1 MIAKIRRLS
10 QGMNPTQKINRNE
23 RVEVQVARGI
33 YWLTIVFHHCC
44 VQEGFSRMKDN
55 PTAFA

>member
-1 MIAKIRRLS
+1 MAKIRRLS
-10 QGMNPTQKINRNE
+10 QGMNPTQKIDRNE
-23 RVEVQVARGI
+23 QRVEIQVARGI
-33 YWLTIVFHHCC
+33 YWFTIVFRHCC